1 MKFKKICALFTIV
14 AMLGTL
20 IPTTVLAE
28 ERGGNTAPLL
38 TKKAEWTN
46 KDTGE
51 AKITLEVKGTP
62 IKMPKK
68 GADVVVVMDYSGSMG
83 QCAETVD
90 WKIQGSFL
98 SGYYWTAT
106 CPIHGKIVS
115 TTRKGEKDYCYSEE
129 NNRWDSSKSA
139 LNTLLGQILSENNG
153 DSKVAFV
160 AFDSTVEK
168 SYKNEFTNKSADIMN
183 KVNSLKHPKIASGK
197 GTNYKAGLA
206 SAKTFLDDRKDK
218 SRDAYVVFLSDGEP
232 DQGNE
237 GSREIELLRN
247 MAKVYTIGFGLN
259 QSASSVLKS
268 YASEPEYFKNVTT
281 GSELDDLF
289 SNIGKDIATTGVKIN
304 DVVDTEYFSVL
315 GYEQPTAGIVKR
327 TDDNN
332 FEWKL
337 NNFSEAGDKLIINIK
352 LKGEYLN
359 KGESYPTNISAG
371 GEYIGVNG
379 NPIELKVSKNNG
391 SSEKPK
397 LETNKM
403 VKVTFEAGSG
413 SDGKITIRNNVK
425 TIVSGKT
432 VSLPSASDVTVSTGY
447 KLEGWYSDKRCID
460 KFNENEAID
469 KDTKIYAKVVGDDT
483 QKYSYTVK
491 YFVDGEEKT
500 EQAETKEVVKH
511 TPEVLVADIEPKMP
525 AGYKVDEAASTPLPH
540 KVEADGAEILVKY
553 VKDDSAW
560 KTVTFVNGANGT
572 LAGQNAE
579 GKVIIT
585 DILKGTAFPKDK
597 VPTVS
602 ASGRYSFT
610 GWNAV
615 FPEVVDEDL
624 VYTAQYK
631 KRSSGGGST
640 VDPEEPSTPATNPN
654 SSGGTGAKTDELVT
668 ILDEEVPL
676 ADGLD
681 SSDHFAYIFGYAD
694 NTVKP
699 KNKISREEVS
709 TIFYRLLKDD
719 FRSSIASTTQSFPDV
734 KSTRWSNAPIA
745 TLANGKI
752 IGGYPDGKFKPQ
764 GSITRAEFAAIVSR
778 FDNLSYSGTD
788 KFSDIKGHWAAGA
801 INAAS
806 ERGWIGGYPD
816 GTFKPDA
823 YITRAEA
830 MALINKVL
838 NRKLSSDGLLEN
850 ARYWKDNSKDAWYYF
865 DVMEATNS
873 HNYTKDE
880 TTGIEK
886 WTEIK
891 PDKVW

>member
-1 MKFKKICALFTIV
+1 M
-14 AMLGTL
+14 
-20 IPTTVLAE
+20 
-28 ERGGNTAPLL
+28 
-38 TKKAEWTN
+38 
-46 KDTGE
+46 
-51 AKITLEVKGTP
+51 
-62 IKMPKK
+62 
-68 GADVVVVMDYSGSMG
+68 
-83 QCAETVD
+83 
-90 WKIQGSFL
+90 
-98 SGYYWTAT
+98 
-106 CPIHGKIVS
+106 
-115 TTRKGEKDYCYSEE
+115 
-129 NNRWDSSKSA
+129 
-139 LNTLLGQILSENNG
+139 
-153 DSKVAFV
+153 
-160 AFDSTVEK
+160 
-168 SYKNEFTNKSADIMN
+168 
-183 KVNSLKHPKIASGK
+183 
-197 GTNYKAGLA
+197 
-206 SAKTFLDDRKDK
+206 
-218 SRDAYVVFLSDGEP
+218 
-232 DQGNE
+232 
-237 GSREIELLRN
+237 
-247 MAKVYTIGFGLN
+247 
-259 QSASSVLKS
+259 
-268 YASEPEYFKNVTT
+268 
-281 GSELDDLF
+281 
-289 SNIGKDIATTGVKIN
+289 
-304 DVVDTEYFSVL
+304 
-315 GYEQPTAGIVKR
+315 
-327 TDDNN
+327 
-332 FEWKL
+332 
-337 NNFSEAGDKLIINIK
+337 
-352 LKGEYLN
+352 
-359 KGESYPTNISAG
+359 
-371 GEYIGVNG
+371 
-379 NPIELKVSKNNG
+379 
-391 SSEKPK
+391 
-397 LETNKM
+397 
-403 VKVTFEAGSG
+403 
-413 SDGKITIRNNVK
+413 
-425 TIVSGKT
+425 
-432 VSLPSASDVTVSTGY
+432 
-447 KLEGWYSDKRCID
+447 
-460 KFNENEAID
+460 
-469 KDTKIYAKVVGDDT
+469 
-483 QKYSYTVK
+483 
-491 YFVDGEEKT
+491 
-500 EQAETKEVVKH
+500 
-511 TPEVLVADIEPKMP
+511 VADIEPKMP
-525 AGYKVDEAASTPLPH
+525 AGYKVDEAVSTPLPH